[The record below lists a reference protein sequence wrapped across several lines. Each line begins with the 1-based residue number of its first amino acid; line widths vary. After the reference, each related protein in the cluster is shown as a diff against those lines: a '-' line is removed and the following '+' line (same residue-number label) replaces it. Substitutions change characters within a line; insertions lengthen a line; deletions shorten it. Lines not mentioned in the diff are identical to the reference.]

1 MGGKDEEMPARG
13 LPCMPHYGC
22 YITYNFS
29 RSMYTCSGATEFFS
43 ISLSFITKT
52 IDGMEQTKHTCKYV
66 FILLHLNH
74 CHNSVETNNYFG
86 TNRISNIIRLM
97 KIERIEYYLLIK
109 KIFEY
114 YSNTLKY
121 SNIRIYSNKFAQ
133 NCKFFG
139 SLNFSKPE
147 NMF

>member
-13 LPCMPHYGC
+13 LPCMPHYSC

-29 RSMYTCSGATEFFS
+29 RNMYTCSGATEFFS

-74 CHNSVETNNYFG
+74 CHNVLVSNCSDFVSCHQDICIIKCKVNMRDNKELG
-86 TNRISNIIRLM
+86 TPCWQPS
-97 KIERIEYYLLIK
+97 
-109 KIFEY
+109 
-114 YSNTLKY
+114 LKD
-121 SNIRIYSNKFAQ
+121 
-133 NCKFFG
+133 
-139 SLNFSKPE
+139 P
-147 NMF
+147 